1 MYINNHFTHSIIAPG
16 YSSHLP
22 EPRIYIVLYKSLPV
36 HTNFLFIFWG
46 EIKNIQFKMKLFDKF
61 YIISKRTLIQRS
73 GFHILLET
81 EIIHLNISW
90 FSCLFLDS
98 VWHCIID
105 YLKQCILHFI
115 SVPII
120 EINYRVIDPNYTE
133 VSLYKLWF

>member
-1 MYINNHFTHSIIAPG
+1 MAINFLSLSKIIEYMYWYINNHFTHYIIAPG

-22 EPRIYIVLYKSLPV
+22 V
-36 HTNFLFIFWG
+36 HTNYLFIFWG

-98 VWHCIID
+98 VWHCIND
-105 YLKQCILHFI
+105 YLKQCILLPSFYILFQFH
-115 SVPII
+115 
-120 EINYRVIDPNYTE
+120 YRN
-133 VSLYKLWF
+133 